1 MAQVCDVSKPLL
13 SVRRLV
19 ESGHNVYFD
28 HEGGRIT
35 NHKTGE
41 QIWLHEVDGMYHLRL
56 GVPTKGAA
64 ASGF

>member
-1 MAQVCDVSKPLL
+1 MSKPLL

-35 NHKTGE
+35 NEKTGE
-41 QIWLHEVDGMYHLRL
+41 QIWLHEVNGMYHLKL
-56 GVPTKGAA
+56 WIPTTKEV
-64 ASGF
+64 ASGAGF